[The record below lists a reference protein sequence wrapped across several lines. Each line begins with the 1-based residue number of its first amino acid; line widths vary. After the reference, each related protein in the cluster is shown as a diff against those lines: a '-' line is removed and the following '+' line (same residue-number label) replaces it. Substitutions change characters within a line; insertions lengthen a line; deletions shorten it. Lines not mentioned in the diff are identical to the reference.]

1 MATLEEKTE
10 KSVDSPQE
18 ESMPNSSAITDSQ
31 NNSPIAIAFEH
42 KPSGVPATRKEL
54 WAYYAYFAGNNGIG
68 SFQ

>member
-1 MATLEEKTE
+1 
-10 KSVDSPQE
+10 
-18 ESMPNSSAITDSQ
+18 MPNSSAITDSQ